1 MNLSIEAK
9 NKQNLPYNLQS
20 DLVKVKIVIYNDFN
34 HSYLSGIEIKIYGNF
49 DSIEE
54 LLGTYYTNE
63 YGIVE
68 FLYNTNNI
76 LNKNITTGQ
85 IWCKFTYDQN
95 EYISNKTRINFINDE
110 TDEILLIILN
120 ANTVNTRLVQP
131 DLYIN
136 VDANIVS
143 TRLSVPDDYT
153 IYHREF

>member
-110 TDEILLIILN
+110 TEEILLIILN